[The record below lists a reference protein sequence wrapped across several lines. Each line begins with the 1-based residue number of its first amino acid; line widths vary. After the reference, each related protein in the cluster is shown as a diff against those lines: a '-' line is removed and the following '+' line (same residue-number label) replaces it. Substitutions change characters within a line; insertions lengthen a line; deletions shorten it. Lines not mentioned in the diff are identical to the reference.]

1 MKPWCD
7 ICLRFAASML
17 SFMRRYIFIMI
28 VFRSLQIIERTD
40 ISFVNLS
47 CRTSRLLL
55 TGWKALVR
63 NVFEDVFLER
73 FRKLYSLP
81 E

>member
-1 MKPWCD
+1 MKPWRD

-28 VFRSLQIIERTD
+28 VFRLLQIIETD

-63 NVFEDVFLER
+63 NIFEDVFLKR
-73 FRKLYSLP
+73 FRKS
-81 E
+81 